1 MDNLMRV
8 SKNNEYDKEWE
19 TGLSDD
25 DKVKMLAKLDML
37 EDLAVYID
45 CLREGY
51 TRTLKINNV
60 GDDGDLPVVPIEKF
74 ITTEGKTVKVLDDN
88 YRIIDNS
95 ESDGTNSS

>member
-1 MDNLMRV
+1 MDILLSR
-8 SKNNEYDKEWE
+8 KDEYEKEWE
-19 TGLSDD
+19 TSLSDD

-60 GDDGDLPVVPIEKF
+60 DNEGDIGVVPVEKYV
-74 ITTEGKTVKVLDDN
+74 TQGGRTVKVIDDD
-88 YRIIDNS
+88 YRIVDSSGSENS
-95 ESDGTNSS
+95 N